1 MKLIGVRF
9 QLIFLLGLS
18 ACATEQ
24 WKAAEA
30 QCHRQALPIFPV
42 ATEQRWV
49 HELQPVPFM
58 QRCVQVSYKDKDGKT
73 LVRNECNLMPLMPLM
88 PLMAMPRLETVDL
101 NQKTRNDYVR
111 SCAQQSCFQ
120 TYGNTNCQ
128 LPPSEAMPKP

>member
-1 MKLIGVRF
+1 VKLIGVRF

-24 WKAAEA
+24 WKAAEG

-73 LVRNECNLMPLMPLM
+73 LVRNECNLMPLM
-88 PLMAMPRLETVDL
+88 AMPRLETIDL
-101 NQKTRNDYVR
+101 NQKARNDYVR
-111 SCAQQSCFQ
+111 SCAQQSCFVS
-120 TYGNTNCQ
+120 YGNTDCK
-128 LPPSEAMPKP
+128 LPTPEATPKP

>member
-9 QLIFLLGLS
+9 ELIFLLGLS

-30 QCHRQALPIFPV
+30 QCHRQALPFFPV

-73 LVRNECNLMPLMPLM
+73 LVRNECNLMPLM
-88 PLMAMPRLETVDL
+88 AMPRLETIDL
-101 NQKTRNDYVR
+101 NQKARNDYVR
-111 SCAQQSCFQ
+111 SCAQQSCFVS
-120 TYGNTNCQ
+120 YGNTDCK
-128 LPPSEAMPKP
+128 LPTPEATPKP

>member
-73 LVRNECNLMPLMPLM
+73 LVRNECNLMPLM
-88 PLMAMPRLETVDL
+88 AMPRLETIDL
-101 NQKTRNDYVR
+101 NQKARNDYVR
-111 SCAQQSCFQ
+111 SCAQQSCFVS
-120 TYGNTNCQ
+120 YGNTDCK
-128 LPPSEAMPKP
+128 LPTSEATPKP

>member
-9 QLIFLLGLS
+9 QLIFLVGLS

-73 LVRNECNLMPLMPLM
+73 LVRNECNLMPLM
-88 PLMAMPRLETVDL
+88 AMPRLETIDL
-101 NQKTRNDYVR
+101 NQKARNDYVR
-111 SCAQQSCFQ
+111 SCAQQSCFVS
-120 TYGNTNCQ
+120 YGNTDCK
-128 LPPSEAMPKP
+128 LPTPEATPKP

>member
-73 LVRNECNLMPLMPLM
+73 LVRNECNLMPLM
-88 PLMAMPRLETVDL
+88 AMPRLETIDL
-101 NQKTRNDYVR
+101 NQKARNDYVR
-111 SCAQQSCFQ
+111 SCAQQSCFVI
-120 TYGNTNCQ
+120 YGNTDCK
-128 LPPSEAMPKP
+128 LPTPEATPKP

>member
-73 LVRNECNLMPLMPLM
+73 LVRNECNLMPLI
-88 PLMAMPRLETVDL
+88 AMPRLETIDL
-101 NQKTRNDYVR
+101 NQKARNDYVR
-111 SCAQQSCFQ
+111 SCAQQSCFVS
-120 TYGNTNCQ
+120 YGNTDCK
-128 LPPSEAMPKP
+128 LPTPEATPKP

>member
-73 LVRNECNLMPLMPLM
+73 LVRNECNLMPLM
-88 PLMAMPRLETVDL
+88 AMPRLDTIDL
-101 NQKTRNDYVR
+101 NQKARNDYVR
-111 SCAQQSCFQ
+111 SCAQQSCFVS
-120 TYGNTNCQ
+120 YGNTDCK
-128 LPPSEAMPKP
+128 LPTPEATPKP

>member
-9 QLIFLLGLS
+9 QLIALLGL
-18 ACATEQ
+18 AGCATEQ

-30 QCHRQALPIFPV
+30 QCLMQAMPIFPV

-73 LVRNECNLMPLMPLM
+73 LVRNECNLMPLM
-88 PLMAMPRLETVDL
+88 AMSRLETIDL

-111 SCAQQSCFQ
+111 SCAQQNCFQ
-120 TYGNTNCQ
+120 TYGNTECK
-128 LPPSEAMPKP
+128 LPPSEAISKP

>member
-1 MKLIGVRF
+1 VKLIGVRF

-73 LVRNECNLMPLMPLM
+73 LVRNECNLMPLM
-88 PLMAMPRLETVDL
+88 AMPRLETIDL
-101 NQKTRNDYVR
+101 NQKARNDYVH
-111 SCAQQSCFQ
+111 SCAQQSCFVS
-120 TYGNTNCQ
+120 YGNTDCK
-128 LPPSEAMPKP
+128 LPTPEATPKP

>member
-1 MKLIGVRF
+1 VKLIGIRF

-73 LVRNECNLMPLMPLM
+73 LVRNECNVM
-88 PLMAMPRLETVDL
+88 PLMAMPRLETIDL
-101 NQKTRNDYVR
+101 NQKARNDYVR
-111 SCAQQSCFQ
+111 SCAQQSCFVS
-120 TYGNTNCQ
+120 YGNTDCK
-128 LPPSEAMPKP
+128 LPTPEATPKP